1 MKDDADIEL
10 RAKVSFPSPDNAP
23 VLEAARTLLEQGGY
37 EAVAEVEGDDP
48 ELAWALTQNGLR
60 TPSWTLQPPEGLT
73 PLLGPVIHEGKS
85 YGRRSSMVGDIVRVD
100 GADWIAVT
108 VGFEKLRTTN

>member
-37 EAVAEVEGDDP
+37 EAVA
-48 ELAWALTQNGLR
+48 
-60 TPSWTLQPPEGLT
+60 
-73 PLLGPVIHEGKS
+73 
-85 YGRRSSMVGDIVRVD
+85 
-100 GADWIAVT
+100 
-108 VGFEKLRTTN
+108 